1 MSYIDKRRNGERK
14 IRLALYVLPEEK
26 LIIDTKMEMLGLTNL
41 SEFIR
46 KAAVYDT
53 VHLTNIDPEEL
64 NKMTM
69 QIGKIGTNIN
79 QIAARANTTQ
89 SVYAEDIEYLKKS
102 IEIIR
107 ENQKKIIERL
117 PKKKDW

>member
-1 MSYIDKRRNGERK
+1 MSYIDKKRNGERK
-14 IRLALYVLPEEK
+14 IRLSLYVMPEEK
-26 LIIDTKMEMLGLTNL
+26 IIIDTKMEMLGLTNL

-46 KAAVYDT
+46 KSAVYDT
-53 VHLTNIDPEEL
+53 VHLINIDPEEL
-64 NKMTM
+64 DKMTM

-79 QIAARANTTQ
+79 QIAARANSTQ
-89 SVYAEDIEYLKKS
+89 NVYAEDIEYLKKS

>member
-53 VHLTNIDPEEL
+53 VQLTNIDPEEL

-89 SVYAEDIEYLKKS
+89 NVYAEDIEYLKNS
-102 IEIIR
+102 IEIIK